1 MPYDM
6 LTGVKVIE
14 LSMYAFAPSAAA
26 VLADWGADVVK
37 VVPPVSADPMRG
49 NLIAGL
55 PDKDIGISF
64 MWEQVNRG
72 KRCIALDVSQPE
84 GRDLLL
90 DLLADSDVFLTNLLP
105 SARERFGIDVE
116 HVQKV
121 NPTIVYARAS
131 GHGAKGPEAGVGG
144 FDHTD
149 FWSRT
154 GIGHA
159 ASMAGNEFVPQP
171 GPALGDSSS
180 GAFLAGG
187 IAAALFRKEKTGQG
201 SVVDVSL
208 LSSGVW
214 AFAPAIV
221 ASQLYEIDTIPR
233 FSHLEQKNPLVT
245 AYTTRDK
252 RQIYFSGIRTDKN
265 LAPLMELLGAPELAD
280 DPLFATPEAR
290 MANARACI
298 EKLDEIFARE
308 DLAHWVEKLRT
319 TTIPWAV
326 IQTAREASQDV
337 QVQANGYVP
346 TVQGDARDYPL
357 VASPAQFDEQAPSLT
372 RAPEHGE
379 HTEIY
384 LLERGIEWDRIE
396 ELKAQG
402 VLN

>member
-1 MPYDM
+1 MAYD
-6 LTGVKVIE
+6 LLNGVKVIE

-37 VVPPVSADPMRG
+37 VVPPVNADPMRG

-55 PDKDIGISF
+55 PQKDIGISF

-72 KRCIALDVSQPE
+72 KRCIALDVAQPA

-90 DLLADSDVFLTNLLP
+90 ELLADSDVFLTNLLP
-105 SARERFGIDVE
+105 GARKRFGIDVE
-116 HVQKV
+116 DVQKV
-121 NPTIVYARAS
+121 NPAIIYARAS
-131 GHGAKGPEAGVGG
+131 GHGNRGPEAGVGG

-159 ASMAGNEFVPQP
+159 ASMAAGEFIPQP

-180 GAFLAGG
+180 GAFMAGG
-187 IAAALFRKEKTGQG
+187 IAAALFRKSATGRG
-201 SVVDVSL
+201 GVVDVSL
-208 LSSGVW
+208 LSSGIW
-214 AFAPAIV
+214 AFAPAVV
-221 ASQLYEIDTIPR
+221 ASQLYDIDTIPR

-265 LAPLMELLGAPELAD
+265 FEMLMDLLGAPELIAD
-280 DPLFATPEAR
+280 ERFATPEAR
-290 MANARACI
+290 IANARACI
-298 EKLDEIFARE
+298 EELDRVFARE

-346 TVQGDARDYPL
+346 TVEGDARDYPL
-357 VASPAQFDEQAPSLT
+357 VASPAQFDDALPTLS

-379 HTEIY
+379 HTEMF

-396 ELKAQG
+396 ALKAQG